1 MELSPKVK
9 SQIDT
14 ILKVDRWTG
23 WGIGII
29 GIGLVISF
37 LIYASYWTLSD
48 GVVTGALYGVLAIL
62 LTSVF
67 IRYRMWLRY
76 VTNQTARNLLSLK
89 MIAHTLA
96 LTGIGIYSFF
106 YFTSESTE
114 PQSFRM
120 FLASQLTFL
129 AVEYLAKRFDRVIQS
144 YDENY
149 LTDKDIKEIRDVR
162 AYEEEQRH
170 EQA

>member
-23 WGIGII
+23 LGVGII
-29 GIGLVISF
+29 GVGLVVSF

-48 GVVTGALYGVLAIL
+48 GVVTGTLYAVLSIL
-62 LTSVF
+62 LTSIF
-67 IRYRMWLRY
+67 IRYRMWLRF
-76 VTNQTARNLLSLK
+76 VKNQMARNLLSLK

-96 LTGIGIYSFF
+96 LTGIGVYSLF

-114 PQSFRM
+114 PQSFRI

-129 AVEYLAKRFDRVIQS
+129 AVEYLARRFDRVIQS

-149 LTDKDIKEIRDVR
+149 LTEKDLKLIREAREIEKE
-162 AYEEEQRH
+162 QSH
-170 EQA
+170 G